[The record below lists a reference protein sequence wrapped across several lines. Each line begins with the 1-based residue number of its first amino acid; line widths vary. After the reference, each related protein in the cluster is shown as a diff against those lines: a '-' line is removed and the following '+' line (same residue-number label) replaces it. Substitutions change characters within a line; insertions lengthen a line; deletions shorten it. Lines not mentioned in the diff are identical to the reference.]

1 MQVKQKVIC
10 TLQRMSY
17 QPNYVTLFLLCNKL
31 SELSLSF
38 QHCPKVVHDLMLS
51 CWSKDRIKRPTFG
64 HIRETLEKW
73 IRNPDLLQEIASVVT
88 KKLV

>member
-1 MQVKQKVIC
+1 
-10 TLQRMSY
+10 
-17 QPNYVTLFLLCNKL
+17 
-31 SELSLSF
+31 
-38 QHCPKVVHDLMLS
+38 MLS
-51 CWSKDRIKRPTFG
+51 CWSKDRTKRPTLG